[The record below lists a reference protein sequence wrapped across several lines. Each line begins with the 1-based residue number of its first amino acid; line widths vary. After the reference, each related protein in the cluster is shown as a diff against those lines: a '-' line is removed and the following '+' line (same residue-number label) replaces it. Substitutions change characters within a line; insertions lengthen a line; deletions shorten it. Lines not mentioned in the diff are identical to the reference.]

1 MNTSPASSLHPQALT
16 VEALAAALR
25 PVAAMWFTKGEVLA
39 LEALIQLASQGEFAT
54 NEVAAL
60 SRVVDE
66 YAELLRD
73 SEAARLPSPR

>member
-1 MNTSPASSLHPQALT
+1 MTTSQDRSHPQALI
-16 VEALAAALR
+16 VEVLAAALR

-60 SRVVDE
+60 NRVVDE